1 MLKPEVLAPV
11 GDYQVLQAALQAGA
25 DAVYFGLSEGF
36 NARARAQNF
45 TLDKLQDI
53 VREIHNFGAKA
64 YITLNT
70 LVFESEL
77 FKLKEL
83 LQKIEACQ
91 VDALIIQDLG
101 VAHLASRLAPSVTLH
116 ASTQMTLSDGCGAR
130 FAKNLGFRRVVLAR
144 ELSAAEIAEV
154 KKEANCELEVF
165 ALGALCVS
173 FSGQC
178 LASLTWG
185 GRSAN
190 RGQCAQPCRLPFR
203 WVAVP
208 HGQKLDFSSGQIRLS
223 APSHLLSPCD
233 LAGFNKIDE
242 LIRANV
248 SSLKI
253 EGRLKAASY
262 VYMAVK
268 TMREWVD
275 AHFDKQGRQVTPKA
289 PQVLELRRNL
299 SDLNVTFSRGF
310 TPGFLT
316 SVNHQTFIQKG
327 YPKHRGQLLGTVAE
341 KNKREIKIKLTAPN
355 KNSKNFEA
363 YPITPQNGMGVL
375 FLSPIDE
382 NNNSEDVQGGP
393 IYSCS
398 LQKGTALLG
407 FGKSGPNLA
416 KIHTGDLVY
425 ITSSPQTTKR
435 INQSM
440 HTAVQGRLGLRLDVC
455 GTQGSPLTI
464 VATVDE
470 LPQKFTASSR
480 TTLSQAQKNSLTAAS
495 ITDKFSELSQT
506 PFHIESVETQN
517 LESNLFLPLSELKPM
532 RRTLVADLTAAL
544 AKQKSVPVQTTK
556 FVLPTPKERQKISMR
571 SCLTTLCRTLEQTE
585 AVLKLGC
592 DSIELEAFRPETLS
606 AMVKAVR
613 SKPGVQLYLATPR
626 IKKQND
632 HFSLQTLL
640 EFAPDGLLLRNLGSF
655 QYMLDLQRQ
664 GEQIPSLHGDFSLN
678 ITNSLTADS
687 LLRLGLD
694 TFTPSDDLDEI
705 QLMELLKG
713 LKALNP
719 NYPIAADPI
728 SRLVFPL
735 YRHMPTFHSQHCLYA
750 NLLSSGQ
757 DAQTCG
763 RPCLKK
769 DLYIIDRLQY
779 SHLVRNDYCCR
790 NTIFDQTPRQKQ
802 KLLPS
807 LGRAGVGSYR
817 LEFLDENRNQVEKIF
832 LYYNNLLQTP
842 LQAL

>member
-45 TLDKLQDI
+45 TLDKLKET
-53 VREIHNFGAKA
+53 VREIHASGAKA

-77 FKLKEL
+77 PKLKEL
-83 LQKIEACQ
+83 LSKIEECQ
-91 VDALIIQDLG
+91 VDSLIIQDLG
-101 VAHLASRLAPSVTLH
+101 VARLAAHLAPSVHLH
-116 ASTQMTLSDGCGAR
+116 ASTQMTLSDGCGAK
-130 FAKNLGFRRVVLAR
+130 FAKNLGFQRVVLAR

-154 KKEANCELEVF
+154 KKEADCELEVF

-203 WVAVP
+203 WAAVP
-208 HGQKLDFSSGQIRLS
+208 HGQKLDFSRGQVKLS
-223 APSHLLSPCD
+223 SPSHLLSPCD

-275 AHFDKQGRQVTPKA
+275 AHFDKQGRQITPNTA
-289 PQVLELRRNL
+289 QILELRRNL

-327 YPKHRGQLLGTVAE
+327 YPKHRGQLLGVVAE
-341 KNKREIKIKLTAPN
+341 KSNHEIKVKLVTQDKN
-355 KNSKNFEA
+355 KQNLTA

-382 NNNSEDVQGGP
+382 KNNSEDVQGGP

-398 LQKGTALLG
+398 VQKGTALLG
-407 FGKSGPNLA
+407 FGKNGPNLS
-416 KIHTGDLVY
+416 KINIGDLVY

-440 HTAVQGRLGLRLDVC
+440 HTARQGRIGLHLSLHGSLGV
-455 GTQGSPLTI
+455 PLTI
-464 VATVDE
+464 AATAE
-470 LPQKFTASSR
+470 GLTQKFTVSSQ
-480 TTLSQAQKNSLTAAS
+480 TALSPAQKSGLTAAS
-495 ITDKFSELSQT
+495 VAEKFSELSQT
-506 PFHIESVETQN
+506 PFHIASIEAEN
-517 LESNLFLPLSELKPM
+517 LSDGLFLPLSELKPM
-532 RRTLVADLTAAL
+532 RRALVADLTAAL
-544 AKQKSVPVQTTK
+544 EQKESTSTPIARFILPSPQERQSVP
-556 FVLPTPKERQKISMR
+556 MR
-571 SCLTTLCRTLEQTE
+571 SCLTVLCRTLEQTE
-585 AVLKLGC
+585 AALELGC
-592 DSIELEAFRPETLS
+592 DSVELEAFKPEKLNL
-606 AMVKAVR
+606 MVKAVR
-613 SKPGVQLYLATPR
+613 SQVDVRLYLATPR
-626 IKKQND
+626 IKKQGD
-632 HFSLQTLL
+632 LLSLQTLL
-640 EFAPDGLLLRNLGSF
+640 KFAPDGLLLRNLGSL
-655 QYMLDLQRQ
+655 QYMLDLRQQ
-664 GEQIPSLHGDFSLN
+664 GESIPSLHGDFSFN
-678 ITNSLTADS
+678 ITNSLSADS

-694 TFTPSDDLDEI
+694 TFTPSDDLDEL
-705 QLMELLKG
+705 QLLALING
-713 LKALNP
+713 LKNLSSTYP
-719 NYPIAADPI
+719 NAADPV
-728 SRLVFPL
+728 SRLVFTL
-735 YRHMPTFHSQHCLYA
+735 YRRMPTFHSQHCLYA

-757 DAQTCG
+757 DAKTCG
-763 RPCLKK
+763 QPCLNK

-790 NTIFDQTPRQKQ
+790 NTIFDQTPRQRQ

-807 LGRAGVGSYR
+807 LSRSGVCSYR
-817 LEFLDENRNQVEKIF
+817 LEFLDETGAQVKKIF
-832 LYYNNLLQTP
+832 TYYNNLLQTP
-842 LQAL
+842 L

>member
-45 TLDKLQDI
+45 TLDKLKGI
-53 VREIHNFGAKA
+53 VHEIHASGAKA

-77 FKLKEL
+77 PKLKDL
-83 LQKIEACQ
+83 LQKIEECR
-91 VDALIIQDLG
+91 VDSLIIQDLG
-101 VAHLASRLAPSVTLH
+101 VARLASQLAPSVHLH
-116 ASTQMTLSDGCGAR
+116 ASTQMTISDSCGAR
-130 FAKNLGFRRVVLAR
+130 FAKDLGFQRVVLAR
-144 ELSAAEIAEV
+144 ELSAAEIAEI

-203 WVAVP
+203 WAAVP
-208 HGQKLDFSSGQIRLS
+208 HGQKLDFSQGQVKLS
-223 APSHLLSPCD
+223 PPSHLLSPCD

-262 VYMAVK
+262 VYMTVK

-275 AHFDKQGRQVTPKA
+275 AHFDKQGQYKVPNATQILA
-289 PQVLELRRNL
+289 LRRNI

-327 YPKHRGQLLGTVAE
+327 YPKHRGQLLGTVLE
-341 KNKREIKIKLTAPN
+341 KKNREIKIQLASQNQNN
-355 KNSKNFEA
+355 KNYEA
-363 YPITPQNGMGVL
+363 YPIVPQNGMGVL

-398 LQKGTALLG
+398 VQKGTASLG
-407 FGKSGPNLA
+407 FGKAGPDLT

-435 INQSM
+435 IGQSL
-440 HTAVQGRLGLRLDVC
+440 HTTRQGRIGLSLVVS
-455 GTQGSPLTI
+455 GSLELPLTI
-464 VATVDE
+464 KAKADG
-470 LPQKFTASSR
+470 LPQEFTVSS
-480 TTLSQAQKNSLTAAS
+480 TVALSRAQKNSLTADS
-495 ITDKFSELSQT
+495 IADKFSELSQT
-506 PFHIESVETQN
+506 PLHIESVNAQN
-517 LESNLFLPLSELKPM
+517 LDDGLFLPLSELKPM
-532 RRTLVADLTAAL
+532 RRTLVAAITAAL
-544 AKQKSVPVQTTK
+544 EKHKVNVSEQPPK
-556 FVLPTPKERQKISMR
+556 FVLPTPKQRKDVSLR
-571 SCLTTLCRTLEQTE
+571 PCLTLLCRTLEQTE
-585 AVLKLGC
+585 TALELGC
-592 DSIELEAFRPETLS
+592 EAIELEAFKPEKLS

-613 SKPGVQLYLATPR
+613 SNPNTQLYLAAPR

-632 HFSLQTLL
+632 SLSLQTLL
-640 EFAPDGLLLRNLGSF
+640 KFNPDGLLLRNLGSL
-655 QYMLDLQRQ
+655 QYMLELQKQ
-664 GEQIPSLHGDFSLN
+664 GESIPSLHGDFSFN

-687 LLRLGLD
+687 LLRLGLG

-705 QLMELLKG
+705 QLIELLKG
-713 LKALNP
+713 LKNLTL
-719 NYPIAADPI
+719 NYPTTAAPL
-728 SRLVFPL
+728 SRLVFTL
-735 YRHMPTFHSQHCLYA
+735 YRRMPTFHSQHCLYA
-750 NLLSSGQ
+750 NLLSSGH
-757 DAQTCG
+757 DAKTCG
-763 RPCLKK
+763 QPCLKK

-790 NTIFDQTPRQKQ
+790 NTVFDQTPRQRQ

-807 LGRAGVGSYR
+807 LSKAGVSSYR
-817 LEFLDENRNQVEKIF
+817 LEFLDESRSQVEKIF
-832 LYYNNLLQTP
+832 KYYNRLLQTP
-842 LQAL
+842 L